1 MLVKM
6 FKIIK
11 SGVCPIFFVQ
21 NLSCSSLHYVKD
33 AWVFHP
39 LFSVHTDLGFD
50 VTWFNT
56 GGAFDKQ
63 DNPV

>member
-1 MLVKM
+1 M
-6 FKIIK
+6 
-11 SGVCPIFFVQ
+11 Q
-21 NLSCSSLHYVKD
+21 WSSNVKD

-56 GGAFDKQ
+56 GEAIDKQ